1 VTVSR
6 DAANHIIVSGMLLD
20 TLAIVGVGLIGGSV
34 GLAARSRDVARR
46 VVGVGRSAASLAA
59 ARNAGCIDH
68 GTSDLAAAARDA
80 DLVLVCT
87 PVDRIADHVRT
98 AAAACRPGTLLT
110 DAGSTKDAIVRSLDG
125 ALPAGVPFVGGH
137 PLAGS
142 EKRGPEHARA
152 DLFVDRLVI
161 LTPTPRTDADAV
173 RRVGEFWKALGARV
187 LHLSPQDHDDALAV
201 TSHLPHLAAAAV
213 ANTLPE
219 HLRSLTATG
228 FRDTTRVAA
237 GDPDLWAAIFAQ
249 NRGAVLGAIGQL
261 EERLTDYRRAIE
273 HNDMTTLRR
282 LLSEAKEVR
291 DSLDVSR
298 RFGEA

>member
-1 VTVSR
+1 MT
-6 DAANHIIVSGMLLD
+6 AD
-20 TLAIVGVGLIGGSV
+20 TLVIVGVGLIGGSA
-34 GLAARSRDVARR
+34 GRAARDRGGARR
-46 VVGVGRSAASLAA
+46 GVGVGRA
-59 ARNAGCIDH
+59 ARALAPARPAGCIDD
-68 GTSDLAAAARDA
+68 GTPDLAAAARDA

-87 PVDRIADHVRT
+87 PVDRVAEYVRA

-110 DAGSTKDAIVRSLDG
+110 DAGSTKDAIVRALDG
-125 ALPAGVPFVGGH
+125 GLPAGVPFVGGH

-152 DLFVDRLVI
+152 DLFDGRLVI
-161 LTPTPRTDADAV
+161 LTPTPRTDPAAV
-173 RRVGEFWKALGARV
+173 ERAGAFWRALGVRV

-201 TSHLPHLAAAAV
+201 TSHLPHLAAAAL

-237 GDPDLWAAIFAQ
+237 GDPDLWSAIFAQ
-249 NRGAVLGAIGQL
+249 NRGAVLAALGKL
-261 EERLTDYRRAIE
+261 EERLTDYRHAIE

-282 LLSEAKEVR
+282 LLAEAKAVR
-291 DSLDVSR
+291 DSLN
-298 RFGEA
+298 G